1 MEKLLS
7 LPHNP
12 MAEEL
17 PLSQLVTPAFTIYAQ
32 HSLYLKEALS
42 SIKYPWIWHA
52 SDNETQSALGWYTI
66 VILHKIR
73 TVHIL
78 FNHTITSHESTA
90 DQMLSNIID
99 EIFYEM
105 WVNVVLMSPK

>member
-42 SIKYPWIWHA
+42 SIKYP
-52 SDNETQSALGWYTI
+52 
-66 VILHKIR
+66 
-73 TVHIL
+73 
-78 FNHTITSHESTA
+78 
-90 DQMLSNIID
+90 
-99 EIFYEM
+99 
-105 WVNVVLMSPK
+105 